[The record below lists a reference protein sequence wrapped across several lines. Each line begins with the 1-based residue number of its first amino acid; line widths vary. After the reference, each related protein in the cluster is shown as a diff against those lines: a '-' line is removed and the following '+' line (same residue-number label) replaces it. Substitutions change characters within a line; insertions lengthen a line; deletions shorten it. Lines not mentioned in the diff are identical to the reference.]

1 MSVVFPQAMDFR
13 WGYDM
18 DMKVITGTVVGGKV
32 EFETD
37 LKEGTPV
44 AILAAGDSGF
54 RLTPGEEEELFEA
67 LKDIRSGNYE
77 DGYALLRELR
87 GMGHR

>member
-1 MSVVFPQAMDFR
+1 
-13 WGYDM
+13 
-18 DMKVITGTVVGGKV
+18 MKVMTGTVIGGKI

-54 RLTPGEEEELFEA
+54 RLTADEEEELSAA
-67 LKDIRSGNYE
+67 LNDIRSGSYE
-77 DGYALLRELR
+77 DGDDLLRELR
-87 GMGHR
+87 GMSRR

>member
-1 MSVVFPQAMDFR
+1 
-13 WGYDM
+13 
-18 DMKVITGTVVGGKV
+18 MKVFTGTVVGGKI

-54 RLTPGEEEELFEA
+54 HLTSDEEDELFAA
-67 LKDIRSGNYE
+67 LEDIRSGNYE
-77 DGYALLRELR
+77 DGHELLRELR
-87 GMGHR
+87 GMGRR